1 MDNRVHKDLL
11 QASLWHF
18 DERLRPALAG
28 RRTFLLATGTAE
40 QVERELLTALRRDLR
55 RQRRRIVKD
64 SPANGTSARV
74 VRRLLGPTPLVAA
87 GRRGAAMWPASDS
100 PRKPCDRG
108 DHGRPGRWTAG
119 VNGRTLA
126 AGRSGSPPADRKARR
141 PANESGACRGGGRSG
156 LCRRRAPSTVATAQ
170 ARSTSDRTLASSLL
184 GSASVSA
191 CSGATAVF

>member
-108 DHGRPGRWTAG
+108 DHGWT
-119 VNGRTLA
+119 
-126 AGRSGSPPADRKARR
+126 GRSTLVIDTGSIH
-141 PANESGACRGGGRSG
+141 GGRS
-156 LCRRRAPSTVATAQ
+156 APTQ
-170 ARSTSDRTLASSLL
+170 PNRTLGPRDPYPEAYPDAAELLPSSELATRLSPSSREGCLL
-184 GSASVSA
+184 V
-191 CSGATAVF
+191 